1 MLARVPVR
9 AKENDTI
16 AEVLYA
22 DSDNNTGMLT
32 VGDYYSILMVFII
45 RTMVEG
51 YTTHITRI
59 TLKRKMQSTH
69 GGAYIKG
76 DDSLCQRR
84 PSRLEYWPKAKTQA
98 IRRNPSTVRR
108 NDVDCV

>member
-1 MLARVPVR
+1 MCAMGHGLHNPAVKQTYSLSNKELRAMLARVPVR

-45 RTMVEG
+45 RTMVV
-51 YTTHITRI
+51 Y
-59 TLKRKMQSTH
+59 
-69 GGAYIKG
+69 
-76 DDSLCQRR
+76 
-84 PSRLEYWPKAKTQA
+84 P
-98 IRRNPSTVRR
+98 
-108 NDVDCV
+108 